1 MVLNVCITA
10 WIRTYWNYQFNY
22 ILLLQTISTL
32 REETDSFTSV
42 CLALWLLPS
51 RCFVYKCMLAKIAS
65 VCMCVCL
72 HTYIPISLHV
82 CIYIAFHCTSLS
94 QVSSKS
100 HQNLRGSVLFSRAV
114 KSQTHSHGSY
124 IAQPGFES
132 RLASL
137 LALSSL
143 LHCLSVW
150 HHGEF
155 QDRIKTNWLYA
166 RMSPN
171 IFGRDEL

>member
-10 WIRTYWNYQFNY
+10 WIRTYCNYQFNY

-32 REETDSFTSV
+32 REETV
-42 CLALWLLPS
+42 IVLPQCAQYLALWLLPS
-51 RCFVYKCMLAKIAS
+51 RCFVYKWMLAKIAS

-72 HTYIPISLHV
+72 HTYIHIAMHV

-94 QVSSKS
+94 QVSSES

-143 LHCLSVW
+143 LHCLSV
-150 HHGEF
+150 
-155 QDRIKTNWLYA
+155 
-166 RMSPN
+166 
-171 IFGRDEL
+171 